1 MMSSPPSKKDAFE
14 ELFSS
19 SETLHV
25 TLKRPASV
33 LLTSLPPTS
42 FFTMENLQDEAA
54 EDPEDLPSLNDL
66 SVAQLKG
73 DAQEDHTDE
82 DSLGLIKRA
91 VRARSRVPTELLQDE
106 TLPDDVKLMCNEYN
120 AVVEDVRG
128 EIAVKD
134 KMDVV
139 ARQERRKSVLFELS
153 LSAMANG
160 ILTAESIQ

>member
-1 MMSSPPSKKDAFE
+1 MSSPPSKKDAFE

-33 LLTSLPPTS
+33 VLTSLPPTT
-42 FFTMENLQDEAA
+42 FFSMMDEAA

-73 DAQEDHTDE
+73 DALEAHLEE

-91 VRARSRVPTELLQDE
+91 VRARSRVPAELLQDE

-134 KMDVV
+134 TLDEVSK
-139 ARQERRKSVLFELS
+139 QERRKSVLFELS

-160 ILTAESIQ
+160 ILTAESIH

>member
-1 MMSSPPSKKDAFE
+1 
-14 ELFSS
+14 
-19 SETLHV
+19 
-25 TLKRPASV
+25 
-33 LLTSLPPTS
+33 
-42 FFTMENLQDEAA
+42 MENLQDEAA